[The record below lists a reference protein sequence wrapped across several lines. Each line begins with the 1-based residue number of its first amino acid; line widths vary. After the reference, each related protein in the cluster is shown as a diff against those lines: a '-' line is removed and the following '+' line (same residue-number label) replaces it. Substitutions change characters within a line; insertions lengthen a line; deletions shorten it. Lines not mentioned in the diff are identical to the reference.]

1 LGKGELEMMFVF
13 DVDGTLTPSRRE
25 INNVFKWWFQENIQN
40 YCFVTGSDRDKTIE
54 QVGLD
59 MFVGA
64 KYSFNCNGNDVNF
77 YGRQTHT
84 NDWTL
89 PVTARNW
96 LEEKLEQSDF
106 NLRTGK
112 HIEERP
118 GMINFS
124 VVGRNATMD
133 ERKQYVDWDE
143 NNLERLH
150 IVAQF
155 NFRFPELVAMAGGET
170 GIDIGPKGSDKSQV
184 IKFIDDEELVFFG
197 DRMDPAGNDYPLK
210 KIILDNDMGTCYN
223 VKDYNETWDI
233 LKTYV

>member
-1 LGKGELEMMFVF
+1 MMFVF
-13 DVDGTLTPSRRE
+13 DVDGTLTPSRKE

-77 YGRQTHT
+77 YGAQIHT

-96 LEEKLEQSDF
+96 LDEKLEQSEF
-106 NLRTGK
+106 VLRTGN

-118 GMINFS
+118 GMVNFS
-124 VVGRNATMD
+124 IVGRNATMG
-133 ERKQYVDWDE
+133 ERKLYVEYDTKL
-143 NNLERLH
+143 NERNT
-150 IVAQF
+150 ITEMF
-155 NFRFPELVAMAGGET
+155 NESFPELDAKAGGET

-197 DRMDPAGNDYPLK
+197 DRMDLLGNDYPLS
-210 KIILDNDMGTCYN
+210 KIILDNSLGKCYN
-223 VKDYNETWDI
+223 VKDYNETWEL
-233 LKTYV
+233 LKQYV

>member
-1 LGKGELEMMFVF
+1 MFVF

>member
-1 LGKGELEMMFVF
+1 MMFVF
-13 DVDGTLTPSRRE
+13 DVDGTLTPSRKE
-25 INNVFKWWFQENIQN
+25 MNNVFKWWFQENIQN

-77 YGRQTHT
+77 YGAQIHT

-96 LEEKLEQSDF
+96 LDEKLEQSEF
-106 NLRTGK
+106 VLRTGN

-118 GMINFS
+118 GMVNFS
-124 VVGRNATMD
+124 IVGRNATMG
-133 ERKQYVDWDE
+133 ERKLYVEYDTKL
-143 NNLERLH
+143 NERNT
-150 IVAQF
+150 ITEMF
-155 NFRFPELVAMAGGET
+155 NESFPELDAKAGGET

-197 DRMDPAGNDYPLK
+197 DRMDPLGNDYPLS
-210 KIILDNDMGTCYN
+210 KIILDNSLGKCYN
-223 VKDYNETWDI
+223 VKDYNETWEL
-233 LKTYV
+233 LKQYV

>member
-1 LGKGELEMMFVF
+1 MMFVF
-13 DVDGTLTPSRRE
+13 DVDGTLTPSRKE

-59 MFVGA
+59 LFVGA

-77 YGRQTHT
+77 YGAQMHT

-96 LEEKLEQSDF
+96 LDEKLEQSEF
-106 NLRTGK
+106 VLRTGN

-118 GMINFS
+118 GMVNFS
-124 VVGRNATMD
+124 IVGRNATMG
-133 ERKQYVDWDE
+133 ERKLYVEYDTKL
-143 NNLERLH
+143 NERNT
-150 IVAQF
+150 ITEMF
-155 NFRFPELVAMAGGET
+155 NESFPELDAKAGGET

-197 DRMDPAGNDYPLK
+197 DRMDPLGNDYPLS
-210 KIILDNDMGTCYN
+210 KIILDNSLGKCYN
-223 VKDYNETWDI
+223 VKDYNETWEL
-233 LKTYV
+233 LKQYV

>member
-1 LGKGELEMMFVF
+1 MMFVF

-59 MFVGA
+59 MFAGA

-77 YGRQTHT
+77 YGKQTHT

-96 LEEKLEQSDF
+96 LEEKLEQSSF

-118 GMINFS
+118 GMVNFS
-124 VVGRNATMD
+124 VVGRNASLY

-197 DRMDPAGNDYPLK
+197 DRMDPAGNDYPLS
-210 KIILDNDMGTCYN
+210 KIILDNDLGKCYN

-233 LKTYV
+233 LKNYV

>member
-1 LGKGELEMMFVF
+1 MMFVF
-13 DVDGTLTPSRRE
+13 DVDGTLTPSRKE
-25 INNVFKWWFQENIQN
+25 MNNVFKWWFQENIQN

-77 YGRQTHT
+77 YGAQIHT

-96 LEEKLEQSDF
+96 LDEKLEQSEF
-106 NLRTGK
+106 VLRTGN

-118 GMINFS
+118 GMVNFS
-124 VVGRNATMD
+124 IVGRNATMG
-133 ERKQYVDWDE
+133 ERKLYVEYDTKL
-143 NNLERLH
+143 NERNT
-150 IVAQF
+150 ITEMF
-155 NFRFPELVAMAGGET
+155 NEAFPELDAKAGGET

-197 DRMDPAGNDYPLK
+197 DRMDPLGNDYPLS
-210 KIILDNDMGTCYN
+210 KIILDNSLGKCYN
-223 VKDYNETWDI
+223 VKDYNETWEL
-233 LKTYV
+233 LKQYV

>member
-1 LGKGELEMMFVF
+1 MMFVF

-124 VVGRNATMD
+124 VVGRNAPMD

>member
-1 LGKGELEMMFVF
+1 MFVF
-13 DVDGTLTPSRRE
+13 DVDGTLTPSRKE
-25 INNVFKWWFQENIQN
+25 MNNVFKWWFQENIQN

-77 YGRQTHT
+77 YGAQIHT

-96 LEEKLEQSDF
+96 LDEKLEQSEF
-106 NLRTGK
+106 VLRTGN

-118 GMINFS
+118 GMVNFS
-124 VVGRNATMD
+124 IVGRNATMG
-133 ERKQYVDWDE
+133 ERKLYVEYDTKL
-143 NNLERLH
+143 NERNT
-150 IVAQF
+150 ITEMF
-155 NFRFPELVAMAGGET
+155 NESFPELDAKAGGET

-197 DRMDPAGNDYPLK
+197 DRMDPLGNDYPLS
-210 KIILDNDMGTCYN
+210 KIILDNSLGKCYN
-223 VKDYNETWDI
+223 VKDYNETWEL
-233 LKTYV
+233 LKQYV

>member
-1 LGKGELEMMFVF
+1 MMFVF
-13 DVDGTLTPSRRE
+13 DVDGTLTPSRKE
-25 INNVFKWWFQENIQN
+25 MNNVFKLWFQENIQN

-77 YGRQTHT
+77 YGAQIHT

-96 LEEKLEQSDF
+96 LDEKLEQSEF
-106 NLRTGK
+106 VLRTGN

-118 GMINFS
+118 GMVNFS
-124 VVGRNATMD
+124 IVGRNATMG
-133 ERKQYVDWDE
+133 ERKLYVEYDTKL
-143 NNLERLH
+143 NERNT
-150 IVAQF
+150 ITEMF
-155 NFRFPELVAMAGGET
+155 NESFPELDAKAGGET

-197 DRMDPAGNDYPLK
+197 DRMDPLGNDYPLS
-210 KIILDNDMGTCYN
+210 KIILDNSLGKCYN
-223 VKDYNETWDI
+223 VKDYNETWEL
-233 LKTYV
+233 LKQYV

>member
-1 LGKGELEMMFVF
+1 MMFVF

-197 DRMDPAGNDYPLK
+197 DRMDPAGNDYPLS
-210 KIILDNDMGTCYN
+210 KIILDNDLGKCYN

-233 LKTYV
+233 LKNYV

>member
-1 LGKGELEMMFVF
+1 MMFVF
-13 DVDGTLTPSRRE
+13 DVDGTLTPSRKE
-25 INNVFKWWFQENIQN
+25 MNNVFKWWFQENIQN

-77 YGRQTHT
+77 YGAQIHT

-96 LEEKLEQSDF
+96 LDEKLEQSEF
-106 NLRTGK
+106 VLRTGN

-118 GMINFS
+118 GMVNFS
-124 VVGRNATMD
+124 IVGRNATMG
-133 ERKQYVDWDE
+133 ERKLYVEYDTKL
-143 NNLERLH
+143 NERNT
-150 IVAQF
+150 ITEMF
-155 NFRFPELVAMAGGET
+155 NEAFPELDAKAGGET

-184 IKFIDDEELVFFG
+184 IKFIDDDELVFFG
-197 DRMDPAGNDYPLK
+197 DRMDPLGNDYPLS
-210 KIILDNDMGTCYN
+210 KIILDNSLGKCYN
-223 VKDYNETWDI
+223 VKDYNETWEL
-233 LKTYV
+233 LKQYV

>member
-1 LGKGELEMMFVF
+1 MMFVF

>member
-1 LGKGELEMMFVF
+1 MMYVF

-25 INNVFKWWFQENIQN
+25 IDNNFKCWFQENIQN

-59 MFVGA
+59 MFTGA

-77 YGRQTHT
+77 YGKQTHT

-89 PVTARNW
+89 PVTARKW
-96 LEEKLEQSDF
+96 LEEKLEQSSF

-118 GMINFS
+118 GMVNFS
-124 VVGRNATMD
+124 VVGRNASLY

-197 DRMDPAGNDYPLK
+197 DRMDPAGNDYPLS
-210 KIILDNDMGTCYN
+210 KIILDNDLGKCYN

-233 LKTYV
+233 LKNYV